1 MRKLLEVNGVKNGG
15 IYIQATRGASPREHS
30 FPTPPVKPV
39 LMAFTKS
46 YDRPFDDLEKVSM
59 LLQQKIFVGYVVTL
73 KV

>member
-1 MRKLLEVNGVKNGG
+1 MLTVLKMEGFIFKQHVVHHENIL
-15 IYIQATRGASPREHS
+15 

-46 YDRPFDDLEKVSM
+46 YDRPFEDLEKVFM